1 MKRPDRRLAVAF
13 SLVAFLVFLFAT
25 LRLADHSTP
34 LDFVLWLAA
43 LGMLSV
49 IPPGV
54 LDLENEP
61 EDETDDIADF
71 YDETD
76 PPDRP

>member
-34 LDFVLWLAA
+34 LDFVLWLVA

-54 LDLENEP
+54 LDFEDTDHNP
-61 EDETDDIADF
+61 EKDN
-71 YDETD
+71 
-76 PPDRP
+76 

>member
-54 LDLENEP
+54 FDFEDTDHNP
-61 EDETDDIADF
+61 EKDN
-71 YDETD
+71 
-76 PPDRP
+76 